1 MILLELIM
9 PSLKDLRNRI
19 TSVKSTK
26 KITSAMKMVAA
37 AKLKRAQ
44 ENAEKTRP
52 YAEKMKEVVS
62 SLIGKINQDTFR
74 FGNKNKSNN
83 NILLIICSS
92 DRGLCGGF
100 NSSIIKFTK
109 KLTAKYKDEGK
120 KINFLFV
127 GKKAYQSLKR
137 TESSLIIDTL
147 SDFANPSIKFE
158 IASSIRDKLLEL
170 FFKKEIGECYLIYT
184 KFKSA
189 ISQSVEIQK
198 LLPVQNETTP
208 ENTNTKII
216 SYDYE
221 PSEEIILD
229 EIIPRN
235 IAIQIHSALLEN
247 LASEQGSRMTAMDN
261 ATRNANDMI
270 DNLTLFYNRSRQ
282 ALITSE
288 LIEII
293 SGAEAV

>member
-1 MILLELIM
+1 M

-19 TSVKSTK
+19 GSVKSTK

-44 ENAEKTRP
+44 DNAEKTRP
-52 YAEKMKEVVS
+52 YASKMHEIVESLTS
-62 SLIGKINQDTFR
+62 S
-74 FGNKNKSNN
+74 GNSQVKKFCARNKDKK
-83 NILLIICSS
+83 NILLIVCSA

-100 NSSIIKFTK
+100 NGSIIKYTN
-109 KLTAKYKDEGK
+109 KLSDELSK
-120 KINFLFV
+120 NSNLTYIFV
-127 GKKAYQSLKR
+127 GKKAYQTLKR
-137 TESSLIIDTL
+137 KYETSIVKFFTDI
-147 SDFANPSIKFE
+147 ANPSIKFE
-158 IASSIRDKLLEL
+158 LSSSVRDLVLEL
-170 FFKKEIGECYLIYT
+170 FLSNKIDECHLIYT
-184 KFKSA
+184 EFRSA
-189 ISQSVEIQK
+189 ISQTVKSHK
-198 LLPVQNETTP
+198 LLPIESSGETK
-208 ENTNTKII
+208 NTKT
-216 SYDYE
+216 YEFE
-221 PSEEIILD
+221 PSEESVLN

-235 IAIQIHSALLEN
+235 IAIQIHSGLLEN

-270 DNLTLFYNRSRQ
+270 DNLTLLYNRSRQ

>member
-1 MILLELIM
+1 M

-19 TSVKSTK
+19 GSVKSTK

-44 ENAEKTRP
+44 DNAEKTRP
-52 YAEKMKEVVS
+52 YASKMHEIVESLTS
-62 SLIGKINQDTFR
+62 SGIAQVKK
-74 FGNKNKSNN
+74 FGVRKKDKK
-83 NILLIICSS
+83 NILLIVCSA

-100 NSSIIKFTK
+100 NGSIIKYTN
-109 KLTAKYKDEGK
+109 KLTDELSK
-120 KINFLFV
+120 NSNLSYIFV
-127 GKKAYQSLKR
+127 GKKAYQTLKR
-137 TESSLIIDTL
+137 KYEASIVKFFTDIAS
-147 SDFANPSIKFE
+147 PSIKFE
-158 IASSIRDKLLEL
+158 LSSSVRDLVLEL
-170 FFKKEIGECYLIYT
+170 FLSDKIDECHLIYT
-184 KFKSA
+184 EFKSA
-189 ISQSVEIQK
+189 ISQTVKSHK
-198 LLPVQNETTP
+198 LLPIENSGETK
-208 ENTNTKII
+208 NTKT
-216 SYDYE
+216 YEFE
-221 PSEEIILD
+221 PSEENVLN

-235 IAIQIHSALLEN
+235 IAIQIHSGLLEN

-270 DNLTLFYNRSRQ
+270 ENLTLLYNRSRQ

>member
-1 MILLELIM
+1 M

-19 TSVKSTK
+19 SSVKSTK

-44 ENAEKTRP
+44 DNAEKSRP
-52 YAEKMKEVVS
+52 YAEKMKQVVS
-62 SLIGKINQDTFR
+62 SLTNKINQSNFK
-74 FGNKNKSNN
+74 FGKKITSNSNKTV
-83 NILLIICSS
+83 LLLVCSA

-100 NSSIIKFTK
+100 NGSIIKFTK
-109 KLTAKYKDEGK
+109 KL
-120 KINFLFV
+120 INKLSNNGYTVKFIFI
-127 GKKAYQSLKR
+127 GKKAYQALKR
-137 TESSLIIDTL
+137 LHSQSTL
-147 SDFANPSIKFE
+147 ENISDFANPSIKFE
-158 IASSIRDKLLEL
+158 IASSVRDQVLEL
-170 FFKKEIGECYLIYT
+170 FDSREISECHLIYT

-189 ISQSVEIQK
+189 ISQTVEAQK
-198 LLPVQNETTP
+198 LLPVESESDIDNE
-208 ENTNTKII
+208 ENKKINT

-221 PSEEIILD
+221 PSEEVLLD

-235 IAIQIHSALLEN
+235 IAIQIHSGLLEN

-270 DNLTLFYNRSRQ
+270 NNLTLFYNRSRQ
-282 ALITSE
+282 ALITKE

>member
-1 MILLELIM
+1 M

-19 TSVKSTK
+19 GSVKSTK

-44 ENAEKTRP
+44 DNAEKTRP
-52 YAEKMKEVVS
+52 YASKMHEIVESLTSSGITQVKKFGSRNKEKK
-62 SLIGKINQDTFR
+62 
-74 FGNKNKSNN
+74 
-83 NILLIICSS
+83 NILLIVCSA

-100 NSSIIKFTK
+100 NGSIIKYTQ
-109 KLTAKYKDEGK
+109 KLSSELSKNGNLSY
-120 KINFLFV
+120 IFV
-127 GKKAYQSLKR
+127 GKKAYQTLKR
-137 TESSLIIDTL
+137 KYEASIIKFFTDI
-147 SDFANPSIKFE
+147 ANPSIKFE
-158 IASSIRDKLLEL
+158 LSSSVRDLVLEL
-170 FFKKEIGECYLIYT
+170 FLSNKIDECHLIYT
-184 KFKSA
+184 EFKSA
-189 ISQSVEIQK
+189 ISQTVKSHK
-198 LLPVQNETTP
+198 LLPI
-208 ENTNTKII
+208 ENSSEIKNTKT
-216 SYDYE
+216 YEFE
-221 PSEEIILD
+221 PSEENVLN

-235 IAIQIHSALLEN
+235 IAIQIHSGLLEN

-270 DNLTLFYNRSRQ
+270 DNLTLLYNRSRQ

>member
-1 MILLELIM
+1 M

-19 TSVKSTK
+19 GSVKSTK

-44 ENAEKTRP
+44 ENAEQTRP
-52 YAEKMKEVVS
+52 YASKMHEIVESITSSGVTQVKKFGARNKEKK
-62 SLIGKINQDTFR
+62 
-74 FGNKNKSNN
+74 
-83 NILLIICSS
+83 NILLIVCSA

-100 NSSIIKFTK
+100 NGSIIKYTN
-109 KLTAKYKDEGK
+109 KLSGELSKNSNLSY
-120 KINFLFV
+120 IFV
-127 GKKAYQSLKR
+127 GKKAYQTLKR
-137 TESSLIIDTL
+137 KYDNSIVKFFTDI
-147 SDFANPSIKFE
+147 ANPSIKFE
-158 IASSIRDKLLEL
+158 LSSSVRDLVLEL
-170 FFKKEIGECYLIYT
+170 FLSNKIDECHLIYT
-184 KFKSA
+184 EFKSA
-189 ISQSVEIQK
+189 ISQTVKSHK
-198 LLPVQNETTP
+198 LLPI
-208 ENTNTKII
+208 ENSGDIKNTKT
-216 SYDYE
+216 YEFE
-221 PSEEIILD
+221 PSEENVLN

-235 IAIQIHSALLEN
+235 IAIQIHSGLLEN

-270 DNLTLFYNRSRQ
+270 DNLTLLYNRSRQ

>member
-1 MILLELIM
+1 M

-19 TSVKSTK
+19 SSVRSTK

-44 ENAEKTRP
+44 DNAEKSRP
-52 YAEKMKEVVS
+52 YANKMKEIVL
-62 SLIGKINQDTFR
+62 SLIS
-74 FGNKNKSNN
+74 KSNTN
-83 NILLIICSS
+83 NLKFSKTNNKKTVLLIVCSA

-100 NSSIIKFTK
+100 NGSIIKYTK
-109 KLTAKYKDEGK
+109 NLAHTLKNDGK
-120 KINFLFV
+120 NFKFLFV
-127 GKKAYQSLKR
+127 GKKAYQSLRRIYKD
-137 TESSLIIDTL
+137 LIIDL
-147 SDFANPSIKFE
+147 VSDFANPKIEFE
-158 IASSIRDKLLEL
+158 VASSIRDQVLKL
-170 FFKKEIGECYLIYT
+170 FFDDEISECYLIYT

-189 ISQSVEIQK
+189 ISQNVESQK
-198 LLPVQNETTP
+198 LLPIEKDDQAEDLT
-208 ENTNTKII
+208 EAIM
-216 SYDYE
+216 YDFE
-221 PSEEIILD
+221 PDEEVILD
-229 EIIPRN
+229 DIIPKN

-270 DNLTLFYNRSRQ
+270 DRLTLFYNRSRQ
-282 ALITSE
+282 ALITKE

>member
-1 MILLELIM
+1 M
-9 PSLKDLRNRI
+9 PCLKDLRNRI
-19 TSVKSTK
+19 SSVKSTK
-26 KITSAMKMVAA
+26 KITSAMIMVAA

-44 ENAEKTRP
+44 DNAEKPRP
-52 YAEKMKEVVS
+52 YAEKMMEVVS
-62 SLIGKINQDTFR
+62 SLTNKGNQTNFKFAKQKDVSKKTT
-74 FGNKNKSNN
+74 
-83 NILLIICSS
+83 LLLVCSA

-100 NSSIIKFTK
+100 NGSIIKFTK
-109 KLTAKYKDEGK
+109 KLVDRLKTKGGNT
-120 KINFLFV
+120 IFIFV
-127 GKKAYQSLKR
+127 GKKAYQALKR
-137 TESSLIIDTL
+137 LYSETTIDNI

-158 IASSIRDKLLEL
+158 IASSVRDKVLDLYENN
-170 FFKKEIGECYLIYT
+170 EISECYLIYT

-189 ISQSVEIQK
+189 ISQNVEALK
-198 LLPVQNETTP
+198 LLPVEVEEKNVDSDSGTQQNS
-208 ENTNTKII
+208 I

-221 PSEEIILD
+221 PSEEFLLE

-235 IAIQIHSALLEN
+235 IAVQIHSGLLEN

-282 ALITSE
+282 ALITKE

>member
-1 MILLELIM
+1 M

-44 ENAEKTRP
+44 DNAERTRP

-208 ENTNTKII
+208 ENINSKVI

>member
-1 MILLELIM
+1 M

-19 TSVKSTK
+19 SSVKSTK

-44 ENAEKTRP
+44 DNAEKTRP
-52 YAEKMKEVVS
+52 YAEKMREVVT
-62 SLIGKINQDTFR
+62 SLTKKTNQSNFK
-74 FGNKNKSNN
+74 FAKKNNESKKTT
-83 NILLIICSS
+83 LLLVCSA

-100 NSSIIKFTK
+100 NGSIIKYTK
-109 KLTAKYKDEGK
+109 KLVEQLETNGSNTKF
-120 KINFLFV
+120 IFV

-137 TESSLIIDTL
+137 LYYESTVENI
-147 SDFANPSIKFE
+147 SDFANPTIKFE
-158 IASSIRDKLLEL
+158 IASSVRDKVLSLYE
-170 FFKKEIGECYLIYT
+170 KDEISECYLIYT

-189 ISQSVEIQK
+189 ISQNVEALK
-198 LLPVQNETTP
+198 LLPVEVDDSDEEKLEDT
-208 ENTNTKII
+208 I
-216 SYDYE
+216 SYEYE
-221 PSEEIILD
+221 PSEEVLLN

-235 IAIQIHSALLEN
+235 IAVQIHSGLLEN

-282 ALITSE
+282 ALITKE

>member
-1 MILLELIM
+1 M

-19 TSVKSTK
+19 GSVKSTK

-44 ENAEKTRP
+44 DNAEKTRP
-52 YAEKMKEVVS
+52 YALKMHEIVESLTSSGVAQVKKFGARNKEK
-62 SLIGKINQDTFR
+62 
-74 FGNKNKSNN
+74 KNV
-83 NILLIICSS
+83 LLIVCSA

-100 NSSIIKFTK
+100 NGSIIKYTK
-109 KLTAKYKDEGK
+109 KLTGELSKNSNLSY
-120 KINFLFV
+120 IFV
-127 GKKAYQSLKR
+127 GKKAYQTLKR
-137 TESSLIIDTL
+137 KYEASIVKFFTDI
-147 SDFANPSIKFE
+147 ANPTIKFE
-158 IASSIRDKLLEL
+158 LSSSVRDLVLEL
-170 FFKKEIGECYLIYT
+170 FLSNKIDECHLIYT
-184 KFKSA
+184 EFKSA
-189 ISQSVEIQK
+189 ISQTVKSHK
-198 LLPVQNETTP
+198 LLPI
-208 ENTNTKII
+208 ENSGEIKKTKT
-216 SYDYE
+216 YEFE
-221 PSEEIILD
+221 PSEENVLN

-235 IAIQIHSALLEN
+235 IAIQIHSGLLEN

-270 DNLTLFYNRSRQ
+270 DNLTLLYNRSRQ

>member
-1 MILLELIM
+1 M

-19 TSVKSTK
+19 SSVKSTK

-44 ENAEKTRP
+44 DNAEKSRP
-52 YAEKMKEVVS
+52 YANKMKDIVL
-62 SLIGKINQDTFR
+62 SLISRSNTNNLKFS
-74 FGNKNKSNN
+74 KSNN
-83 NILLIICSS
+83 KKIVLLIVCSA

-100 NSSIIKFTK
+100 NGSIIKHTK
-109 KLTAKYKDEGK
+109 NVTDTLKKNGKDFK
-120 KINFLFV
+120 FLFV

-137 TESSLIIDTL
+137 LYNNLTIDL
-147 SDFANPSIKFE
+147 VSDFANPKIEFN
-158 IASSIRDKLLEL
+158 IASSIRDQVLKL
-170 FFKKEIGECYLIYT
+170 FFDNEISECYLIYT
-184 KFKSA
+184 KFRSA
-189 ISQSVEIQK
+189 ISQNVESQK
-198 LLPVQNETTP
+198 LLPVEKDDQLENQEKTIMYDFEPNE
-208 ENTNTKII
+208 EV
-216 SYDYE
+216 
-221 PSEEIILD
+221 ILD
-229 EIIPRN
+229 DIIPKN

-270 DNLTLFYNRSRQ
+270 DRLTLFYNRSRQ
-282 ALITSE
+282 ALITKE

>member
-1 MILLELIM
+1 M

-19 TSVKSTK
+19 GSVKSTK

-44 ENAEKTRP
+44 DNAEKTRP
-52 YAEKMKEVVS
+52 YALKMHEIVESLTSSGVAQVKKFGERNKEKK
-62 SLIGKINQDTFR
+62 
-74 FGNKNKSNN
+74 
-83 NILLIICSS
+83 NILLIICSA

-100 NSSIIKFTK
+100 NGSIIKYTK
-109 KLTAKYKDEGK
+109 KLSAELSKNSNLSY
-120 KINFLFV
+120 IFV
-127 GKKAYQSLKR
+127 GKKAYQTLKR
-137 TESSLIIDTL
+137 KYEASIVEFFTDI
-147 SDFANPSIKFE
+147 ANPSIKFE
-158 IASSIRDKLLEL
+158 LSSSVRDLVLEL
-170 FFKKEIGECYLIYT
+170 FLSNKIDECHLIYT
-184 KFKSA
+184 EFRSA
-189 ISQSVEIQK
+189 ISQTVKSHK
-198 LLPVQNETTP
+198 LLPI
-208 ENTNTKII
+208 ENSGEIKKTKT
-216 SYDYE
+216 YEFE
-221 PSEEIILD
+221 PSEENVLN

-235 IAIQIHSALLEN
+235 IAIQIHSSLLEN

-270 DNLTLFYNRSRQ
+270 DNLTLLYNRSRQ

>member
-1 MILLELIM
+1 M

-19 TSVKSTK
+19 GSVKSTK

-44 ENAEKTRP
+44 DNAEKTRP
-52 YAEKMKEVVS
+52 YALKMHEIVESLTSSGVTQVKKFGARSKEKK
-62 SLIGKINQDTFR
+62 
-74 FGNKNKSNN
+74 
-83 NILLIICSS
+83 NILLIVCSA

-100 NSSIIKFTK
+100 NGSIIKYTK
-109 KLTAKYKDEGK
+109 KISGELSKNSNLSY
-120 KINFLFV
+120 IFV
-127 GKKAYQSLKR
+127 GKKAYQTLKR
-137 TESSLIIDTL
+137 KYETSIVKFFTDI
-147 SDFANPSIKFE
+147 ANPSIKFE
-158 IASSIRDKLLEL
+158 LSSSVRDLVLEL
-170 FFKKEIGECYLIYT
+170 LLSNKIDECHLIYT
-184 KFKSA
+184 EFKSA
-189 ISQSVEIQK
+189 ISQTVKSHK
-198 LLPVQNETTP
+198 LLPI
-208 ENTNTKII
+208 ENSGDIKNTKT
-216 SYDYE
+216 YEFE
-221 PSEEIILD
+221 PSEENVLN

-235 IAIQIHSALLEN
+235 IAIQIHSGLLEN

-270 DNLTLFYNRSRQ
+270 DNLTLLYNRSRQ